1 MAKLDQGY
9 RKARAAS
16 SSSTGSRSRRVSMST
31 FLRENPKDRIADLY
45 IRSAKKG
52 ILDVLGLHENSDMA
66 MSIEKQLREDLKGDK
81 KAELASGY
89 ATAVNENNRDAVGR
103 MNQIEENK
111 RTVEAQALLD
121 ALYSAT
127 SMRERTD
134 LDDGDLLDDAVNLM
148 VDGEGW
154 GEESKGR
161 LEVRKHVNIAIDNS
175 GSTHV
180 DETGYCNRS
189 LVSVASDLMGVLQSA
204 GRDHEMVTYDTFTF
218 NRVTEQHTGE
228 RGEENRA
235 ELAFQQLQ
243 NIYVDDPLEAD
254 ATETNLAPLL
264 ENFHINEV
272 RRSKIGE
279 PRIEIIL
286 TDGEFESPEDMAE
299 AIEWQRKRGPGVNTY
314 VLNVCPDDMDNN
326 IPLPH
331 QFKVIPVN
339 CIKDEFGIKEV
350 DRDVLRQVLNRIVI
364 SEVSNMQDQA

>member
-31 FLRENPKDRIADLY
+31 FLRENPKDRIADVY
-45 IRSAKKG
+45 IRQATKG
-52 ILDVLGLHENSDMA
+52 ILDVLGLEPNSDMA
-66 MSIEKQLREDLKGDK
+66 MSIEKHLKEDAKGDK
-81 KAELASGY
+81 KAELADGY
-89 ATAVNENNRDAVGR
+89 ATALNKNNRDAVGR
-103 MNQIEENK
+103 MAQQQENQ
-111 RTVEAQALLD
+111 RVVEAQALLD

-154 GEESKGR
+154 GQESRGR

-180 DETGYCNRS
+180 EETGYCNRS
-189 LVSVASDLMGVLQSA
+189 LVSVAEDLMGVLQSA
-204 GRDHEMVTYDTFTF
+204 GKNHEMVTYDAFTF
-218 NRVTEQHTGE
+218 NRITEQHTGE

-235 ELAFQQLQ
+235 ELAFKQLQ
-243 NIYVDDPLEAD
+243 GIVVDDPLEAD

-264 ENFHINEV
+264 EAFNTNEV

-279 PRIEIIL
+279 PRIDIIL

-299 AIEWQRKRGPGVNTY
+299 AIEWQRRRGPGVNTY

-350 DRDVLRQVLNRIVI
+350 DREVLRQVLNRIVI

>member
-89 ATAVNENNRDAVGR
+89 ATAANKNTRDAVGR

-180 DETGYCNRS
+180 EETGYCNRS
-189 LVSVASDLMGVLQSA
+189 LVSVARDLMGVLQSA

-228 RGEENRA
+228 RGEEHRA
-235 ELAFQQLQ
+235 ELVFQQLQ

-279 PRIEIIL
+279 PRIDIIL

-299 AIEWQRKRGPGVNTY
+299 AIEWQRRRGPGVNTY

>member
-1 MAKLDQGY
+1 
-9 RKARAAS
+9 
-16 SSSTGSRSRRVSMST
+16 
-31 FLRENPKDRIADLY
+31 
-45 IRSAKKG
+45 
-52 ILDVLGLHENSDMA
+52 
-66 MSIEKQLREDLKGDK
+66 
-81 KAELASGY
+81 
-89 ATAVNENNRDAVGR
+89 
-103 MNQIEENK
+103 
-111 RTVEAQALLD
+111 
-121 ALYSAT
+121 
-127 SMRERTD
+127 
-134 LDDGDLLDDAVNLM
+134 
-148 VDGEGW
+148 
-154 GEESKGR
+154 
-161 LEVRKHVNIAIDNS
+161 
-175 GSTHV
+175 
-180 DETGYCNRS
+180 
-189 LVSVASDLMGVLQSA
+189 MGVLQSA
-204 GRDHEMVTYDTFTF
+204 GRDHEMVTYETFTF
-218 NRVTEQHTGE
+218 NRITEQHTGE
-228 RGEENRA
+228 RGEEHRA

-279 PRIEIIL
+279 PRIDIIL

>member
-16 SSSTGSRSRRVSMST
+16 SSSTGSRSRRVAMST
-31 FLRENPKDRIADLY
+31 FLGENPKDRIADLY

-89 ATAVNENNRDAVGR
+89 ATAANKNTRDAVGR

-180 DETGYCNRS
+180 EETGYCNRS
-189 LVSVASDLMGVLQSA
+189 LVSVARDLMGVLQSA

-228 RGEENRA
+228 RGEEHRA

-279 PRIEIIL
+279 PRIDIIL

-299 AIEWQRKRGPGVNTY
+299 AIEWQRRRGPGVNTY
-314 VLNVCPDDMDNN
+314 ALNVCPDDMDNN

>member
-89 ATAVNENNRDAVGR
+89 ATAANKNTRDAVGR

-180 DETGYCNRS
+180 EETGYCNRS
-189 LVSVASDLMGVLQSA
+189 LVSVARDLMGVLQSA

-228 RGEENRA
+228 RGEEHRA

-279 PRIEIIL
+279 PRIDIIL
-286 TDGEFESPEDMAE
+286 TDGVFESPEDMAE
-299 AIEWQRKRGPGVNTY
+299 AIEWQRRRGPCVNTY